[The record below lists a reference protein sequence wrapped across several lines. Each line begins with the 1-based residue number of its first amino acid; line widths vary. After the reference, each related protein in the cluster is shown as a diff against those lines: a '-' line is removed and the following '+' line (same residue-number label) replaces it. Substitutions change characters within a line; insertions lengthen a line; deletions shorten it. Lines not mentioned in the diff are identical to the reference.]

1 MNLKNIFTTALGCF
15 AVLAACGN
23 DNDSDSLLHQTNL
36 QKRQKM
42 LLSM

>member
-15 AVLAACGN
+15 AVLAPAAMIMTVT
-23 DNDSDSLLHQTNL
+23 SLLHQTNL